1 MMVILCTMCLV
12 NLNLR
17 RQIRVTLEKVLE
29 VRQQCL
35 HVVVV
40 VAAAVVALVALVPS
54 TLGIVDSRLVDV
66 DRGVN

>member
-17 RQIRVTLEKVLE
+17 RQIRVTLVKVLE

-40 VAAAVVALVALVPS
+40 VAAAVVTLVV
-54 TLGIVDSRLVDV
+54 VV
-66 DRGVN
+66 